1 MSVAPAPRVKERTQL
16 SASSGEHVAGL
27 VLAAGESRRL
37 GRPKQLLMWQGR
49 PLIDHAAH
57 TALEARLSPVVVVVG
72 YHAGDMHAAIH
83 APVTIVENPRWP
95 EGMSTSLRAGLLALP
110 SDVDAAV
117 MLLVDQ
123 PRIGADHLRALVA
136 TYRATGKPIVGS
148 TFQGR
153 RGSPTLFDRSLFA
166 ALLAITGDEG
176 GRAVIQANPGLFETV
191 EVEDELALLDVDTL
205 EDWQKISNG

>member
-1 MSVAPAPRVKERTQL
+1 MSVTPAPRAKKRTQL
-16 SASSGEHVAGL
+16 SARRGERVAGL
-27 VLAAGESRRL
+27 LLAAGESKRL
-37 GRPKQLLMWQGR
+37 GLPKQLLRWRGR

-57 TALEARLSPVVVVVG
+57 TASEAGLSPVIVVVG
-72 YHAGDMHAAIH
+72 YRVNDMRAAIS
-83 APVTIVENPRWP
+83 APVMIVENPRWP

-110 SDVDAAV
+110 PDVDAAV

-136 TYRATGKPIVGS
+136 AYYATGKPIVGS

-153 RGSPTLFDRSLFA
+153 RGSPTLFDRSLFD
-166 ALLAITGDEG
+166 ALMAISGDEG
-176 GRAVIQANPGLFETV
+176 GRAVIQANPDLLEMV

-205 EDWQKISNG
+205 EDWRRISNG